1 MVAFVQDQ
9 RRRVEEVE
17 DVGVQPD
24 APVSPRL
31 RAQAR
36 DAALR
41 QETVLVLPVMVGDQQ
56 VVVEPRRDAV
66 AMRVLKL
73 VCLEI
78 AFERDLP
85 IRLVREAALIKGHP
99 VVVASGAEVLAEWA

>member
-85 IRLVREAALIKGHP
+85 ICLVREAALMKEHP
-99 VVVASGAEVLAEWA
+99 VVVAPGPEVLAEWA